1 MASSKRYFGLSWLV
15 CLILA
20 IIPPTSIFCGVIT
33 RIQRGHVI
41 AGILNIPLCP
51 IFYVIDL
58 VTMIL
63 NKDITFYA

>member
-20 IIPPTSIFCGVIT
+20 IIPPTSIICGIIT
-33 RIQRGHVI
+33 RVQRGHVI
-41 AGILNIPLCP
+41 AAIFNFILCP
-51 IFYVIDL
+51 VFYIADI

-63 NKDITFYA
+63 NKDITFFA